1 MKNYFEFFSKKKI
14 KRVLSFDGGGVR
26 AIAGVVFL
34 KQLEASTGRSIFDLF
49 DMFIGTSAGGMN
61 ALLVAIERMSAK
73 ELHEFWTREN
83 ILSSMSMSWENKTSF
98 LHTRPKYDGI
108 GKTEILKKYLAEA
121 AIGDAQKPVITL
133 SYDVENRKPRLLS
146 SMHTPDIKAVS
157 AAMATSAAPIY
168 YPTAELED
176 GTWHIDGGIVSNNP
190 SLIGYVEGMKY
201 FNTNKVKV
209 LSIGTGIDR
218 EKIDGSTSK
227 KWGALGWLRNDI
239 IGIMLEQNMD
249 HEIAIDLMNDKYLRI
264 NSATEKVNK
273 KLDDNSE
280 INLER
285 IHLMGMEWWSEFGD
299 ETIKFVN
306 N

>member
-1 MKNYFEFFSKKKI
+1 MKNYFEIFSRKKA

-34 KQLEASTGRSIFDLF
+34 KQLEVATGKSIFDLF

-61 ALLVAIERMSAK
+61 ALLIAVKKMNAS
-73 ELHEFWTREN
+73 ELHEFWSREN
-83 ILSSMSMSWENKTSF
+83 ILSSMSASWENRTSF

-108 GKTEILKKYLAEA
+108 GKTDTLKKYLSDASMGEA
-121 AIGDAQKPVITL
+121 HKPIMTL
-133 SYDVENRKPRLLS
+133 SYDVENRSPTLLS
-146 SMHTPDIKAVS
+146 SINTPEISAVS

-168 YPTAELED
+168 YPTSEIED

-190 SLIGYVEGMKY
+190 SLIGYVEAMKH
-201 FNTNKVKV
+201 FKTDNVKV
-209 LSIGTGIDR
+209 LSIGAGIDR
-218 EKIDGSTSK
+218 EKIDGPASK
-227 KWGALGWLRNDI
+227 KWGALGWLRNDV

-249 HEIAIDLMNDKYLRI
+249 HEIAEGLMKEKYLRI
-264 NSATEKVNK
+264 NSSTEKVNK
-273 KLDDNSE
+273 KLDDSSE

-299 ETIKFVN
+299 STIKFVN
-306 N
+306 S